1 MIKRIFLVVMLF
13 FILLLQLEPKKEI
26 RKESKKEEQIQEKRA
41 IYISYIELQKY
52 IKGKNVSDA
61 KKSIDNM
68 IQNIADFHFNMILLQ
83 VRSFSDA
90 IYESKFFPW
99 CRCVT
104 TDSNAPPGF
113 DILDYFI
120 KKSHSKNIELHAWVN
135 PYRISNKT
143 DTSLL
148 SKDSYA
154 YRFLESGDAKVI
166 DNGIFYNPA
175 SSKVQKLIV
184 DGIIEI
190 VENYKVDGIHF
201 DDYFYPSVE
210 IDSSF
215 YNDYLKTHKDISVS
229 DYHIMNVNNLVEKVH
244 EVTKKYHV
252 LFGIAPE
259 GNIDNNY
266 TKNSADVYLWGSS
279 DLYVDYLM
287 PQIYYG
293 FENETK
299 PFYEVLTT
307 WEELVSKSNVKLL
320 PALAFY
326 KINTED
332 RYAKSGIHEWME
344 HDDII
349 MRQVL
354 LSRNTNHYDGFSI
367 FRYDNLFSDVEVE
380 DVMKNEIKNLKKII
394 SN

>member
-1 MIKRIFLVVMLF
+1 MGKKILIIIVLFLVLVF
-13 FILLLQLEPKKEI
+13 QVEPKKEF
-26 RKESKKEEQIQEKRA
+26 KKEKKEVHMEEKRA
-41 IYISYIELQKY
+41 IYISYIELQNY
-52 IKGKNVSDA
+52 IKGKSVEDA
-61 KKSIDNM
+61 KKNIDKM
-68 IQNIADFHFNMILLQ
+68 IHNIDDFHFNMIILQ

-90 IYESKFFPW
+90 IYESKYFPW
-99 CRCVT
+99 CSCVT
-104 TDSNAPPGF
+104 KDPKVSPGF

-120 KKSHSKNIELHAWVN
+120 EKSHSKNIELHAWIN
-135 PYRISNKT
+135 PYRIRSNT
-143 DTSLL
+143 DTSTL

-154 YRFLESGDAKVI
+154 YQFLESGDAKVT
-166 DNGIFYNPA
+166 DSGIFYNPA

-184 DGIIEI
+184 DGVIEI
-190 VENYKVDGIHF
+190 LDNYKVDGIHF

-229 DYHIMNVNNLVEKVH
+229 DYHLMNVNNLVEKVH
-244 EVTKKYHV
+244 EVTKKHNV

-259 GNIDNNY
+259 GNIENNY
-266 TKNSADVYLWGSS
+266 AKNSADVYLWGSS

-293 FENETK
+293 FENEAK
-299 PFYEVLTT
+299 PFYDVLNT
-307 WEELVSKSNVKLL
+307 WDQIVSKSNVKLL

-332 RYAKSGIHEWME
+332 KYARSGINEWIE
-344 HDDII
+344 NDDII

-354 LSRNTNHYDGFSI
+354 LSRNTAHYDGFSI
-367 FRYDNLFSDVEVE
+367 FRYDNLFSEGQTEEV
-380 DVMKNEIKNLKKII
+380 MSNEIKNLKKII
-394 SN
+394 PN

>member
-1 MIKRIFLVVMLF
+1 MGKKILVI
-13 FILLLQLEPKKEI
+13 ILLVMVLFLQTEPKKEVI
-26 RKESKKEEQIQEKRA
+26 KEEKQEEKIEEKRA
-41 IYISYIELQKY
+41 IYISYIELQNY
-52 IKGKNVSDA
+52 IKDKSVEEA
-61 KKSIDNM
+61 KKNIDKM
-68 IQNIADFHFNMILLQ
+68 IHNIDDFHFNMIILQ

-90 IYESKFFPW
+90 IYESKYFPW
-99 CRCVT
+99 CLCVT
-104 TDSNAPPGF
+104 NNPNVSPGF
-113 DILDYFI
+113 DVLEYFI
-120 KKSHSKNIELHAWVN
+120 EKSHRKNIELHAWIN
-135 PYRISNKT
+135 PYRISNQT
-143 DTSLL
+143 DTSTL

-154 YRFLESGDAKVI
+154 FKFLESGDAKVI

-184 DGIIEI
+184 DGVTEI
-190 VENYKVDGIHF
+190 VENYQVDGIHF

-229 DYHIMNVNNLVEKVH
+229 DYHLMNVNTLVEKVH
-244 EVTKKYHV
+244 EVTKKNNV

-259 GNIDNNY
+259 GNIENNY
-266 TKNSADVYLWGSS
+266 AKTSADVYLWGSS

-299 PFYEVLTT
+299 PFYDVLTA
-307 WEELVSKSNVKLL
+307 WNQVVSKSNVKLL

-332 RYAKSGIHEWME
+332 KYAKSGINEWIE
-344 HDDII
+344 NDDII

-354 LSRNTNHYDGFSI
+354 LSRNTSHYDGFSI
-367 FRYDNLFSDVEVE
+367 FRYDSLFLEGQTEEV
-380 DVMKNEIKNLKKII
+380 MNNEIKNLKKII
-394 SN
+394 PN